1 MTGTGIDPVP
11 VFLWFVMLAVVRRLL
26 AVLMVSTLSGCTGSE
41 PELRPSIVS
50 QRGGVELI
58 VDTATPQSEPA
69 IVLVDGIPTHS
80 TVVEAPGLLR
90 VRLPS
95 LPRTG
100 VVDVEVAFADG
111 TVVRMQRA
119 LEVVAPELDVRAR
132 N

>member
-1 MTGTGIDPVP
+1 
-11 VFLWFVMLAVVRRLL
+11 MLARVRRLL
-26 AVLMVSTLSGCTGSE
+26 AGIVGSAVAGCLASE
-41 PELRPSIVS
+41 PQLRPSTVS

-58 VDTATPQSEPA
+58 VDIGTPRSGPA
-69 IVLVDGIPTHS
+69 IVLVDGVPAH
-80 TVVEAPGLLR
+80 TVVNEAPGRLR

-100 VVDVEVAFADG
+100 QVDVEVEFADG
-111 TVVRMQRA
+111 TAIHIGNA